1 LVLAEAVVVGALSRS
16 IQAISAYNDNP
27 LVRVQ
32 DCMVSL
38 SLVGGAKA
46 SNWARIA
53 NIAAHA
59 AGTTAVAAT
68 LIANPNANANALE
81 LVWKQARVADTIKM
95 VRVLARP

>member
-1 LVLAEAVVVGALSRS
+1 MVVWALPRS

-46 SNWARIA
+46 GNWARI
-53 NIAAHA
+53 
-59 AGTTAVAAT
+59 
-68 LIANPNANANALE
+68 ANALE
-81 LVWKQARVADTIKM
+81 LVWKQARVVDAIKM